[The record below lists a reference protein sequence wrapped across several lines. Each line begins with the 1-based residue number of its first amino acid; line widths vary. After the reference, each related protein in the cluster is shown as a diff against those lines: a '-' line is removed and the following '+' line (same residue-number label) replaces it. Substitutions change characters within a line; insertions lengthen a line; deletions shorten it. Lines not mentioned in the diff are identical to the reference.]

1 MDILTY
7 NESLSDDNSTSYY
20 DEGDESDDES
30 DDEYLAELAKELII
44 NASKQQQDRKGI
56 DQNMMTA
63 DTVANLLHQ
72 VRINNSLEV
81 KSDEGSKN
89 GITVQRIDSSSS
101 LTNTTDIKDD
111 NIKTHPQQVL
121 EEILS
126 MNGYTKN
133 SIPFSQV
140 PSDFFM
146 EMTDDNIKAYTNELI
161 TAVRNEDLVV
171 LEQFL
176 SEGRNL
182 QGCNK
187 FGESIISRACRNR
200 CTKIVNFFLN
210 KAQLSTKVCDD
221 YGRTILHD
229 ACWVSDPDFDLIQ
242 IILEKC
248 SDLFLICDKR
258 GHTPLNYA
266 QKDDFEK
273 WCSFLYKNKDK
284 IHPTVLGGT
293 STTCQ

>member
-7 NESLSDDNSTSYY
+7 NESFSDDDSTYY
-20 DEGDESDDES
+20 DEDDES
-30 DDEYLAELAKELII
+30 DDEYLAEFAKELIN
-44 NASKQQQDRKGI
+44 NASKQQQDHNGI
-56 DQNMMTA
+56 VDQKMMTTDA
-63 DTVANLLHQ
+63 IANLLNQ
-72 VRINNSLEV
+72 VRINDSLEV
-81 KSDEGSKN
+81 KSDEGNKN
-89 GITVQRIDSSSS
+89 GMTVQVIGSSSS
-101 LTNTTDIKDD
+101 STDTTDNKDD
-111 NIKTHPQQVL
+111 KIKTHPQQVL

-126 MNGYTKN
+126 INGYTKN

-146 EMTDDNIKAYTNELI
+146 EMTDDNVKAYTNELI
-161 TAVRNEDLVV
+161 SAVRNEDMVF
-171 LEQFL
+171 LEQYL
-176 SEGRNL
+176 SSGKNL

-200 CTKIVNFFLN
+200 CTNIVDFFLN
-210 KAQLSTKVCDD
+210 KAQLSIKVCDD

-258 GHTPLNYA
+258 GHTPLTYA

-273 WCSFLYKNKDK
+273 WCSFLYQNKDK

-293 STTCQ
+293 TTTCP